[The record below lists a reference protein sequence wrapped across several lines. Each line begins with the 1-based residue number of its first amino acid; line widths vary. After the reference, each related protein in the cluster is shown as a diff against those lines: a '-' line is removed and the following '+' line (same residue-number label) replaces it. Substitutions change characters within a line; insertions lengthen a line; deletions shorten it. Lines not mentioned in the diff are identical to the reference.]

1 MKTRGEEGNRREW
14 RRKKKRSGQKEK
26 MKPEEGL
33 SQRRMKLDK
42 DKKEKKE
49 GVVKNSTSIL
59 NTVK

>member
-14 RRKKKRSGQKEK
+14 RRKKKRSGQKKK